1 MDSRGRG
8 VCAQRGGCESFCFFG
23 ASERNSFYPI
33 LRTTLHTTLHIEFQG
48 ALRIKQVDPMAS
60 SQRPLAVTG
69 LNDDDDDEVDENSSG
84 AKRVLA
90 RLGVAMARYSS
101 HLLCYY
107 LSA

>member
-33 LRTTLHTTLHIEFQG
+33 LRPTLRIEFQG